1 MINPQSAH
9 GLSPVPPAP
18 APPAPGSGAPAAAPP
33 PQRRRPWRRPWED
46 GVGARWVPRGCPGAP
61 KNQAGMGGFGWKL
74 AESCRNI
81 T

>member
-33 PQRRRPWRRPWED
+33 AMAAAMGGWRGCP
-46 GVGARWVPRGCPGAP
+46 VGAPWVPRGTEKPGWD
-61 KNQAGMGGFGWKL
+61 GWIRL
-74 AESCRNI
+74 EI
-81 T
+81 G